1 MKLEKHA
8 QNGASSVDGDQHKIC
23 SVCGQ
28 AYDAFDFTQHSHHTS
43 VEHAPMKDSEEPESP
58 SST

>member
-1 MKLEKHA
+1 MKLNQPA

-28 AYDAFDFTQHSHHTS
+28 AYDAFDFTQHSHHTGA
-43 VEHAPMKDSEEPESP
+43 EHAPMKDSEESQPP

>member
-1 MKLEKHA
+1 MKLEQRA
-8 QNGASSVDGDQHKIC
+8 QNCAPSVDGDQHKIC

-28 AYDAFDFTQHSHHTS
+28 AYDAFDFTQQSHHAGA
-43 VEHAPMKDSEEPESP
+43 EHAPMKDAEESKTS